1 MQHRGTLA
9 REREEAVTV
18 QNYDITLLT
27 EAGLPDMTPDD
38 LLLQRALEARGASVR
53 VAVWSDPSVDWS
65 RSPVTVFRST
75 WDYFYH
81 YERFTAWLA
90 AVETTTQLINDPA
103 TIRWNAHKSYLAD
116 LERGGVSIVPT
127 LFAGASER
135 IDVARSC
142 AERAWTSI
150 VIKPCVGGS
159 AYGAQRFDLGTQ
171 SAQAQQHLDT
181 LLARDAALVQP
192 YLPSVETERER
203 SLIFFDGAFSHA
215 IRKVPFSTLAEYD
228 ATEAYAPSAAE
239 VACAERVLAVSNRG
253 RLAYARVDLVP
264 HDDALLLMELELV
277 EPSLSFAFADG
288 SAERFAAVIEA
299 RSAHTAAPR
308 AC

>member
-9 REREEAVTV
+9 GEREEAVTV

-27 EAGLPDMTPDD
+27 EAGLPTMTPDD

-81 YERFTAWLA
+81 YDRFTAWLD
-90 AVETTTQLINDPA
+90 AVEARTQLINDSA

-127 LFAGASER
+127 LFARAEQT
-135 IDVARSC
+135 IDVT
-142 AERAWTSI
+142 RACVDRGWESI

-159 AYGAQRFDLGTQ
+159 SYGAQRFDVSLQGAD
-171 SAQAQQHLDT
+171 AQRHLDA

-203 SLIFFDGAFSHA
+203 SLIFFDGDFSHA

-228 ATEAYAPSAAE
+228 ATVAYVPSAAE
-239 VACAERVLAVSNRG
+239 IAFAERVLAASGRG

-264 HDDALLLMELELV
+264 HDGSLLLMELELV

-299 RSAHTAAPR
+299 RSAHTGAPQ